1 MLASVDH
8 RLLSQVLGCEP
19 AQILPLIESSSLQ
32 GLIGHRSV
40 RDACFDLVTLAK
52 QIEQLETVASGQ
64 IIDMVHAA
72 RIASAHGGHM
82 GHVLAGILL
91 KEIPFR
97 PKSDRKALLDG
108 AFVGV
113 DGLLAWMAKHL
124 ASLETAHCTLL
135 DTIAITGMNKQE
147 ITTAC
152 SLGLIKPLGWKR
164 ELCFQGGE
172 ISRLLSSHISIK
184 RWSKIS
190 GIPARRPLASLTE
203 SSFEAAI
210 GGVLYSRTEEL
221 DSWLNRF
228 TSR

>member
-1 MLASVDH
+1 
-8 RLLSQVLGCEP
+8 
-19 AQILPLIESSSLQ
+19 
-32 GLIGHRSV
+32 
-40 RDACFDLVTLAK
+40 LAK
-52 QIEQLETVASGQ
+52 QVEQLETVVSGQ
-64 IIDMVHAA
+64 VIDMVHAA

-97 PKSDRKALLDG
+97 PNSDRKALLDG

-113 DGLLAWMAKHL
+113 DSLLAWMAKHL
-124 ASLETAHCTLL
+124 ASLEAAHCTLL
-135 DTIAITGMNKQE
+135 ETIAITGMNKQE

-184 RWSKIS
+184 RWSKMS
-190 GIPARRPLASLTE
+190 GVPARRPLASLTE
-203 SSFEAAI
+203 SCFEAAI
-210 GGVLYSRTEEL
+210 AGVLYKRTEEL
-221 DSWLNRF
+221 DSWLNSF
-228 TSR
+228 ASR